1 MIKMLPFGFLDAG
14 ITFVFRVYPSN
25 VPVYNIPG
33 SVGTSIVAVVT
44 GFQHSYLDL
53 LRLQALM

>member
-1 MIKMLPFGFLDAG
+1 MLPFGFLDAG

-25 VPVYNIPG
+25 VPVYNVPG